1 MSEANRTEEVSR
13 LSTYFLISEQVRR
26 QSLTG
31 MQLQAMP
38 EYVEMEHST
47 LDIFKKEINLLM
59 KMLSRRNLAGVRIVG
74 LADGISGGLSSTL
87 VN

>member
-26 QSLTG
+26 QPLTG

-47 LDIFKKEINLLM
+47 LDILKTINKFIDENVVKK
-59 KMLSRRNLAGVRIVG
+59 KFGRS
-74 LADGISGGLSSTL
+74 
-87 VN
+87 

>member
-26 QSLTG
+26 QPLTG
-31 MQLQAMP
+31 VQLQAMP

-47 LDIFKKEINLLM
+47 LDILKTINKFIDENVVKK
-59 KMLSRRNLAGVRIVG
+59 KFGRS
-74 LADGISGGLSSTL
+74 
-87 VN
+87 

>member
-26 QSLTG
+26 QPLTG

-47 LDIFKKEINLLM
+47 LDILKTINKFIDENVVKK
-59 KMLSRRNLAGVRIVG
+59 KCGRS
-74 LADGISGGLSSTL
+74 
-87 VN
+87 